1 VRTGAPRS
9 RLRVVAPLV
18 IAISL
23 TLAANAASGFEP
35 GRPASIPD
43 SAFQPVDVAAPAA
56 SLALTPARTPDL
68 TAILEPVTP
77 ITPRERAQPL
87 VQAPRPIVVVAPT
100 PRPAKAPAPKPL
112 TSVAKGAHS
121 ISGFA
126 SYYCR
131 AGSSPCTYTHPDGPG
146 FDAYAAAGPRLRAA
160 LGSWRGRIVIVDGI
174 RVKLIDWCQ
183 CYQGQS
189 NEKLLDLYYDVYS
202 RTGTKV
208 TISW

>member
-1 VRTGAPRS
+1 MRTGAPRS

-18 IAISL
+18 IAISF

-43 SAFQPVDVAAPAA
+43 SAFQPVTVAAPSA
-56 SLALTPARTPDL
+56 LAVPTPGRSPDL

-77 ITPRERAQPL
+77 ATARERAQPP
-87 VQAPRPIVVVAPT
+87 VPAPRPIVVAAPT
-100 PRPAKAPAPKPL
+100 PRPTKAYAPTPL
-112 TSVAKGAHS
+112 ISAAKGAHS
-121 ISGFA
+121 ISGYA

-146 FDAYAAAGPRLRAA
+146 FDAYAAAGPKLRAA
-160 LGSWRGRIVIVDGI
+160 LGSWRGRIVTVDGI
-174 RVKLIDWCQ
+174 RVQLIDWCQ